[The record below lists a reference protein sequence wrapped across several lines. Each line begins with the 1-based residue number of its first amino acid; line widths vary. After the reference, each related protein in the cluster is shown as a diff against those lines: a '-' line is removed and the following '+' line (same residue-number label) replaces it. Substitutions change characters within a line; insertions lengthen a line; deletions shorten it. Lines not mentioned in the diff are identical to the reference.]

1 MIQEVKA
8 IRITWDE
15 ASVMIQDAVRS
26 ILGTQILCKAKSD
39 DYNYWSTLFENKRMM
54 MSEVFQIFE
63 HLNASAEQRQ
73 DSLPE
78 QEEWTDS
85 VDCIGMSASSL
96 LLSHGLRMTW
106 KEEYISDDALWLL
119 DITPKATNEKTKEE
133 IHDHT
138 S

>member
-63 HLNASAEQRQ
+63 HLNASAEQRE

-119 DITPKATNEKTKEE
+119 DITPKAINEKTKEE

-138 S
+138 P

>member
-26 ILGTQILCKAKSD
+26 ILGTPILCKAKSD

-63 HLNASAEQRQ
+63 QLNASAEQRQ

-119 DITPKATNEKTKEE
+119 DITPKATNEITEEE

>member
-63 HLNASAEQRQ
+63 QLNASAEQRQ

-119 DITPKATNEKTKEE
+119 DITPKATNEITEEE